1 MLVECYGEEFD
12 VPDLLIDQFL
22 KDFDGLPG
30 GKYREGVLQIRSSID
45 EILDIISEDP
55 ELLYEKE
62 YLDDFL
68 RALAMKQA
76 VGELGILYDS

>member
-1 MLVECYGEEFD
+1 MLVICYGEEFE
-12 VPDLLIDQFL
+12 VPDLLVDQFL

-30 GKYREGVLQIRSSID
+30 GKHREGVLQIRESID
-45 EILDIISEDP
+45 EILDIVADDP

-76 VGELGILYDS
+76 LGELGILYDS

>member
-12 VPDLLIDQFL
+12 IPDLLIDQFL

-30 GKYREGVLQIRSSID
+30 GKHREGVLQIRSSID
-45 EILDIISEDP
+45 EILDIVAEDP

-76 VGELGILYDS
+76 MGELGILYDS

>member
-1 MLVECYGEEFD
+1 MQVECYGEEFD

-30 GKYREGVLQIRSSID
+30 GKHRENVLQLRASID
-45 EILDIISEDP
+45 EILDIVSEEP

-62 YLDDFL
+62 YLEDFIK
-68 RALAMKQA
+68 ALAMKQA
-76 VGELGILYDS
+76 MGELGILLDS

>member
-12 VPDLLIDQFL
+12 IPDLLIDQFL

-30 GKYREGVLQIRSSID
+30 GKHREGVLQIRSSID
-45 EILDIISEDP
+45 EILDIVAEDP

-76 VGELGILYDS
+76 LGELGILYDS

>member
-12 VPDLLIDQFL
+12 VPDLLIDQFM

-30 GKYREGVLQIRSSID
+30 GKHREGVLQIREAID
-45 EILDIISEDP
+45 EIIDVVSEDP

-62 YLDDFL
+62 YLDDFI

-76 VGELGILYDS
+76 LGELGILYDS

>member
-30 GKYREGVLQIRSSID
+30 GKHREGVLQIRSSID
-45 EILDIISEDP
+45 EILDIVSEDP

-76 VGELGILYDS
+76 MGELGILYDS

>member
-1 MLVECYGEEFD
+1 
-12 VPDLLIDQFL
+12 
-22 KDFDGLPG
+22 
-30 GKYREGVLQIRSSID
+30 
-45 EILDIISEDP
+45 LDIVADDP

-76 VGELGILYDS
+76 LGELGILYDS

>member
-1 MLVECYGEEFD
+1 MLVECYGEEFEI
-12 VPDLLIDQFL
+12 PDLLIDQFL

-30 GKYREGVLQIRSSID
+30 GKHREGVLQIRESID
-45 EILDIISEDP
+45 EILDIVADDP

-76 VGELGILYDS
+76 LGELGILYDS

>member
-30 GKYREGVLQIRSSID
+30 GKHREGVLQIRSSID
-45 EILDIISEDP
+45 EILDIVSEDP

-76 VGELGILYDS
+76 MGKLGILYDS

>member
-12 VPDLLIDQFL
+12 IPDLLIDQFL

-30 GKYREGVLQIRSSID
+30 GKYREGVVQIRGSID
-45 EILDIISEDP
+45 EILDIVADDP

-62 YLDDFL
+62 YHNDFI

-76 VGELGILYDS
+76 LGELGILYDS

>member
-12 VPDLLIDQFL
+12 IPDLLIDQFL

-30 GKYREGVLQIRSSID
+30 GKHREGVLQIRGSID
-45 EILDIISEDP
+45 EILDIVSEDP
-55 ELLYEKE
+55 EILYEKE
-62 YLDDFL
+62 YLDDFI

-76 VGELGILYDS
+76 MGRLGILYDS

>member
-1 MLVECYGEEFD
+1 MLVECFGEELD
-12 VPDLLIDQFL
+12 IPDLLIDQFI

-30 GKYREGVLQIRSSID
+30 GKHREGVLQIRESIGEIIDIVAD
-45 EILDIISEDP
+45 EP

-62 YLDDFL
+62 YMDDFI

-76 VGELGILYDS
+76 LGELGILYDS

>member
-30 GKYREGVLQIRSSID
+30 GKHREGVLQIRSSVD
-45 EILDIISEDP
+45 EILDIVSEDP

-76 VGELGILYDS
+76 MGELGILYDS